1 MPEALQMELVTSLGP
16 ALWFKSMSAQEEV
29 SRLFEFTVIAESE
42 DPAVSADD
50 LLGTNA
56 AISLE
61 VLDDT
66 KRWFHGM
73 VAAFGVDDTQAR
85 GGSRFFRY
93 RLTLRPWA
101 WLMTRS
107 ADMRIF
113 QEMTAP
119 DIIKQIF
126 GEYTSTFVDEI
137 SGSYQPRTYCVQYR
151 ETDFNFVSRLMEE
164 EGIFYYWRHAEDKHD
179 LVLADA
185 ASTHVVTAGFEEILY
200 LEDDGAVAEAQAV
213 NNWHMRH
220 EIQTGKYTLSDY
232 NFETPSTSLKT
243 NTVAGTRSHAENEHE
258 VYDYPG
264 LHAVKADGDTRAQIR
279 LDEHSAR
286 FGRFSGE
293 GNTPG
298 LAVGA
303 LFTLKNH
310 PRDDQNAEYVVLG
323 TQIDMQQAS
332 REASGEQDTL
342 FLCRFSAK
350 TSADPYRPARITRK
364 PAVGGPQTAL
374 VVGGGD
380 PGDIETDEFGRIKV
394 QFHWDRL
401 GEKNAESSCWLRVAA
416 PFAGNGWGMISLP
429 RIGQEVVVS
438 FLEGDPDQPLV
449 VGSVYNAEQKVPYEL
464 PANATV
470 STVKS
475 RSKLGAVADFN
486 EVRFEDKAGSEYMLL
501 HAQKDRLEF
510 VENIFNSE
518 IGLGEGVGDEF
529 RTVKNDRKEKIGG
542 EHHLHVVKDV
552 KQKLDAKFSMTV
564 AKEMLFKGSDIWAL
578 KAAKDITAEAGATLS
593 LKSAEDMH
601 IKSGA
606 NIGAVAGQN
615 VHIKGGTNVVIEAGV
630 EITLKAAGSFITIGG
645 PGVSIKGAMVMINS
659 GGAAGSGGGASPVA
673 PTAPDAPTDP
683 EAPVDPLDSAH
694 R

>member
-1 MPEALQMELVTSLGP
+1 MPEALQMELVTGLGDT
-16 ALWFKSMSAQEEV
+16 LWFKSMSAQEEV
-29 SRLFEFTVIAESE
+29 SRLFEIQVIAESE
-42 DPAVSADD
+42 DPALSADD
-50 LLGTNA
+50 LLGTSA
-56 AISLE
+56 AVSLE
-61 VLDDT
+61 VADDS
-66 KRWFHGM
+66 KRWFHGV
-73 VAAFGVDDTQAR
+73 VAAFGIDDMQQR

-126 GEYTSTFVDEI
+126 GEYTSTFVDEL
-137 SGSYQPRTYCVQYR
+137 SGTYLARTYCVQYR

-164 EGIFYYWRHAEDKHD
+164 EGIFYYWRHAEDKHE

-185 ASTHVVTAGFEEILY
+185 ASTHVATEGFAEILY
-200 LEDDGAVAEAQAV
+200 LEDNGAVAEAQAI
-213 NNWHMRH
+213 NSWHMRH
-220 EIQTGKYTLSDY
+220 EIQTGKFTLSDY
-232 NFETPSTSLKT
+232 NFETPSTSLKS

-264 LHAVKADGDTRAQIR
+264 LYAVKADGDTRAQIR
-279 LDEHSAR
+279 LDEQSAR
-286 FGRFSGE
+286 FGRFTGE

-298 LAVGA
+298 LAAGA
-303 LFTLKNH
+303 LFTLTNH
-310 PRDDQNAEYVVLG
+310 PRDDQNAEYVVLS

-380 PGDIETDEFGRIKV
+380 AGDIETDEYGRVKV

-401 GEKNAESSCWLRVAA
+401 GENNADSSCWLRVAA
-416 PFAGNGWGMISLP
+416 PFAGNGWGMIALP

-449 VGSVYNAEQKVPYEL
+449 TGSVYNAEQKVPYEL

-475 RSKLGAVADFN
+475 RSKLGEAADFN
-486 EVRFEDKAGSEYMLL
+486 ELRFEDKAGEEYLLL

-518 IGLGEGVGDEF
+518 IGIGDGVGDEF
-529 RTVKNDRKEKIGG
+529 RTVKKDRKEKIGG

-564 AKEMLFKGSDIWAL
+564 AKEMLFKGSDIWSL
-578 KAAKDITAEAGATLS
+578 KVAKDITADAGATLS

-601 IKSGA
+601 VKSGA
-606 NIGAVAGQN
+606 NIGVDGAQN
-615 VHIKGGTNVVIEAGV
+615 VHIKGGSNIVIEAGT
-630 EITLKAAGSFITIGG
+630 EITLKAAGSFITIAGA
-645 PGVSIKGAMVMINS
+645 GVSIKGAMVNINS
-659 GGAAGSGGGASPVA
+659 GGAAGSGNGASPVA
-673 PTAPDAPTDP
+673 TTAPDEPTDP